1 MYIRYILDIISGH
14 SDKEFTQSKAQSG
27 ALYAKQSSYNS
38 YRASKKSKLLVNSN
52 TTHIKRVKSQPKSKT
67 EWAPLPRR
75 QLQVWARRKGHF
87 MSKTSLFEAPNSP
100 ESGLLAPET
109 VIRWPKLAQN
119 TRMCN
124 TFRPTFVLLKPVV
137 CPFEFSRQTFLY

>member
-67 EWAPLPRR
+67 E
-75 QLQVWARRKGHF
+75 
-87 MSKTSLFEAPNSP
+87 
-100 ESGLLAPET
+100 
-109 VIRWPKLAQN
+109 
-119 TRMCN
+119 
-124 TFRPTFVLLKPVV
+124 
-137 CPFEFSRQTFLY
+137 